1 MTDTTPSLSEKLT
14 QLARVPTWRGAIF
27 QMEADE
33 KGLALVDCKVQSLKI
48 YLLIDPDTDQVLET
62 RFFTYGGPILTALAD
77 MLCQSLQGKCVAD
90 FSSLDSAQLEMALR
104 DEPSIPALP
113 LSSPELGYI
122 DQLIALL
129 TSTYPEKRQ
138 LALAAR
144 SAMSSTKL
152 QAFSAEG
159 RAQADAEW
167 NALTP
172 EERRERIE
180 KALDSG
186 VRQMLYTDG
195 GGLELLELHDKNKV
209 RIRYQGAC
217 AGCGSAG
224 GATLYYIESQLRE
237 QVYYNLIVEPEN
249 PFGEFGESLHE

>member
-77 MLCQSLQGKCVAD
+77 MLCQFLQGKSVGD
-90 FSSLDSAQLEMALR
+90 FPSQNSDLLEQALR
-104 DEPSIPALP
+104 DEPSTPALP
-113 LSSPELGYI
+113 LNSPELGYI

-129 TSTYPEKRQ
+129 SSTYPEKRQ

-159 RAQADAEW
+159 RAEADAQW
-167 NALTP
+167 NALTH

-195 GGLELLELHDKNKV
+195 GGIELLELHDKNKV

-237 QVYYNLIVEPEN
+237 QVYYNLVVEPEN
-249 PFGEFGESLHE
+249 PFGEFGEAQHE